1 MEYDPLGLLI
11 LGGIVTATIGLIWFK
26 SREVALV
33 GVLVILLGIVAVIM
47 S

>member
-11 LGGIVTATIGLIWFK
+11 LGGIVTATIGWIRFK

-33 GVLVILLGIVAVIM
+33 GVLAISLGIFVVMM